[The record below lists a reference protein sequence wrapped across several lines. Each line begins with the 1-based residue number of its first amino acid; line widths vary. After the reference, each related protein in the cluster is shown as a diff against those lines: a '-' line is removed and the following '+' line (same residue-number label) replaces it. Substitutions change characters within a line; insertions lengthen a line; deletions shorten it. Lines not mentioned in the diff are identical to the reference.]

1 MLPPLFPC
9 LVYCGLGSETEGLE
23 FFFGE
28 QFGESSIE
36 EHELSDDVGDVE
48 LAGHLL
54 SALVVEVGGRP
65 VRLELAL
72 AEETLED
79 HGEVVEEVEGAGG
92 DLFSVV
98 VEHHLPGNAHLVGL
112 LSVELHYEYQPD
124 YGADQPSH
132 VREIIIN
139 FIETPLVGGRFRRSP
154 K

>member
-1 MLPPLFPC
+1 M
-9 LVYCGLGSETEGLE
+9 
-23 FFFGE
+23 
-28 QFGESSIE
+28 
-36 EHELSDDVGDVE
+36 
-48 LAGHLL
+48 AGHLL

-112 LSVELHYEYQPD
+112 LGVELHNEDESYD
-124 YGADQPSH
+124 RSH
-132 VREIIIN
+132 QTSHIGEVVVHLVEAA
-139 FIETPLVGGRFRRSP
+139 FICGGF
-154 K
+154 

>member
-1 MLPPLFPC
+1 M
-9 LVYCGLGSETEGLE
+9 
-23 FFFGE
+23 
-28 QFGESSIE
+28 
-36 EHELSDDVGDVE
+36 
-48 LAGHLL
+48 AGHLL

-112 LSVELHYEYQPD
+112 LSVELHNEDESYDRSYQ
-124 YGADQPSH
+124 ASH
-132 VREIIIN
+132 IGEVVVH
-139 FIETPLVGGRFRRSP
+139 LVEAAFVCSGF
-154 K
+154 